1 MSMYTVWID
10 RGEEDHRLRDKQTA
24 PAPQKGPSHCAS
36 PLLSVSRPWLCMQK
50 KSEAGRCTFRVLGLN
65 QYTYPCFPTIL
76 KRVGYMRTFDNSYG
90 TNKYILPLLLDD
102 PEYEVRASI
111 ANMFTYLDDFM
122 NTLMLELD
130 RIQEDNHKLENLGNQ
145 RVERLEDRLCFT
157 ALWADYYFFLNTVE
171 RTYRLAKELYKKLGE
186 HDKERQIDQS
196 ISYFNARKI
205 RNKIEHLYE
214 NLSDEHKQF
223 YSQHRSM
230 GPKNEI
236 TIDGISFSA
245 SEDSLQLLY
254 QVYDDI
260 SNTIKKK
267 YIDPSKTVVDRIW
280 NRIER

>member
-1 MSMYTVWID
+1 
-10 RGEEDHRLRDKQTA
+10 
-24 PAPQKGPSHCAS
+24 
-36 PLLSVSRPWLCMQK
+36 
-50 KSEAGRCTFRVLGLN
+50 
-65 QYTYPCFPTIL
+65 
-76 KRVGYMRTFDNSYG
+76 MRTFDNSNG
-90 TNKYILPLLLDD
+90 TRKYILPLLLDD

-111 ANMFTYLDDFM
+111 SNMFTYLDDFM
-122 NTLMLELD
+122 NTLMLQLE
-130 RIQEDNHKLENLGNQ
+130 RIQDDNQKLEGLYN
-145 RVERLEDRLCFT
+145 RKIDKLEERLCFT

-186 HDKERQIDQS
+186 CDKERQLDQS

-205 RNKIEHLYE
+205 RNKIEHLYK

-254 QVYDDI
+254 QIYDDI
-260 SNTIKKK
+260 SNIITEK
-267 YIDPSKTVVDRIW
+267 YIEPSRKVVDRIF
-280 NRIER
+280 NRIES